1 MKQTLHT
8 SRRAF
13 KLALLCLMAFVT
25 WGGNYCIAQ
34 ETAYKTLSFPDGNS
48 KGVNL
53 YTETWSAT
61 ISGFTWEIANFNN
74 NSNAWTFIKAGRQKY
89 ASVATI
95 DNTTPFDKAI
105 GKIVVEVKD
114 DVDAG
119 LVNSICLQVASD
131 AGFSNVIETV
141 ELKSYKKTDFV
152 FNVSAPQAN
161 LYYRLKFDLKK
172 GSTKSKKNGFVQVNK
187 VEYYEDASN
196 KTATSLSFDA
206 PSYEISKDQTLQQLP
221 TLKAGEQ
228 TLFGKTITWSSDNK
242 DVATVDANGTVTG
255 VGLGKANITAK
266 FAGDDTYKTSTA
278 SYEIKVKGAPELSFP
293 EPSYNII
300 ANEPFAAPKLTKS
313 PADVVVTYS
322 SSDEKVATVEP
333 STGEVSIVG
342 AGTAKITATSQV
354 TDVYEVAS
362 ASYDLV
368 VTKFTP
374 ALSFPQTSYTI
385 KMGDAFAPKLEGL
398 PEGVTPAYTSSNE
411 EVATVDAATGE
422 VKVVGV
428 GTTTITVTSPNTD
441 IYKEATASYELTV
454 KLATSK
460 EVTIDFSTFGYTNL
474 QKVTE
479 VSQDG
484 ITMTI
489 AKGSGMTDP
498 QWIENGKTLRFYDK
512 NTLKIASKN
521 RIKKVHFFFYTK
533 KSEVSETNPTY
544 DAGDFQFL
552 DAGKNEGELDLSAC
566 NTKEVILTFS
576 GKVFYTKMV
585 VTTDVSV
592 GTITIAT
599 PEGFG
604 TYYNS
609 NSYILPEGLT
619 AFGYKEASAD
629 GTLVKTEEFTGG
641 EVVPA
646 GAALVVKGNTGDYEC
661 YATDQVATKTLN
673 GNLLK
678 GVAKAT
684 TVEKKEGFKRY
695 VLTTVNNVLGFY
707 RTKSGNIKVPANRAY
722 LELTKA
728 QAQAV
733 SFFQLDGET
742 TGIENATATTKEAPK
757 AIYTLSGV
765 RLKATTTKGLPAGAY
780 VVNGKVVIVK

>member
-1 MKQTLHT
+1 M
-8 SRRAF
+8 
-13 KLALLCLMAFVT
+13 
-25 WGGNYCIAQ
+25 N
-34 ETAYKTLSFPDGNS
+34 
-48 KGVNL
+48 
-53 YTETWSAT
+53 
-61 ISGFTWEIANFNN
+61 
-74 NSNAWTFIKAGRQKY
+74 
-89 ASVATI
+89 
-95 DNTTPFDKAI
+95 
-105 GKIVVEVKD
+105 
-114 DVDAG
+114 
-119 LVNSICLQVASD
+119 
-131 AGFSNVIETV
+131 FSNVIETV
-141 ELKSYKKTDFV
+141 KLTYYKKTDFV

-172 GSTKSKKNGFVQVNK
+172 GSGNGFVQINK

-206 PSYEISKDQTLQQLP
+206 PSYTISKDQTLTKLP
-221 TLKAGEQ
+221 TLKADEKP
-228 TLFGKTITWSSDNK
+228 LFGKTITWSSDNEN
-242 DVATVDANGTVTG
+242 VATVDVNGTVTG
-255 VGLGKANITAK
+255 VAAGKAKITAK

-278 SYEIKVKGAPELSFP
+278 SYEIIVKGAPSLSFP
-293 EPSYNII
+293 EKSY
-300 ANEPFAAPKLTKS
+300 
-313 PADVVVTYS
+313 
-322 SSDEKVATVEP
+322 TVE
-333 STGEVSIVG
+333 
-342 AGTAKITATSQV
+342 
-354 TDVYEVAS
+354 
-362 ASYDLV
+362 
-368 VTKFTP
+368 
-374 ALSFPQTSYTI
+374 
-385 KMGDAFAPKLEGL
+385 MGDAFSTPKLNGL

-422 VKVVGV
+422 VTIVGV
-428 GTTTITVTSPNTD
+428 GTTTITVTSPETG
-441 IYKEATASYELTV
+441 IYEGATTSYELTV

-460 EVTIDFSTFGYTNL
+460 EVTFDYSLDDCDDTNGTVTLTYDEGGSTNPPKWYSDKTN
-474 QKVTE
+474 
-479 VSQDG
+479 G
-484 ITMTI
+484 N
-489 AKGSGMTDP
+489 AK
-498 QWIENGKTLRFYDK
+498 RFYGK
-512 NTLKIASKN
+512 NKLTITAKN
-521 RIKKVHFFFYTK
+521 RIRNIQFVCVPADGKKIYDITTENTK
-533 KSEVSETNPTY
+533 LS
-544 DAGDFQFL
+544 AGVY
-552 DAGKNEGELDLSAC
+552 NVENNTWDLSGA
-566 NTKEVILTFS
+566 NEKEVTFESTFS
-576 GKVFYTKMV
+576 TGQFRIQKII

-609 NSYILPEGLT
+609 NSYILPKGLT
-619 AFGYKEASAD
+619 AFGYTTANTD
-629 GTLVKTEEFTGG
+629 GTLVKTDEFTGG
-641 EVVPA
+641 DVVPA
-646 GAALVVKGNTGDYEC
+646 NAALVVKGNTGDYEC

-722 LELTKA
+722 LELTEA